1 MADIQINQAAI
12 ATTVGHV
19 LGVSSNG
26 TLNRITLDNL
36 LVSNFKNR
44 GLIDK
49 GDDANDCKESGIYN
63 IGDNPNNVPADC
75 SWSDLIVFRG
85 YAILQVTYNKNNFK
99 LYARTYSLGGSATW
113 TAWRIISMV

>member
-36 LVSNFKNR
+36 LGSNFKHR
-44 GLIDK
+44 GILAK
-49 GDDANDCKESGIYN
+49 GNDANDCKQSGIYN
-63 IGDNPNNVPADC
+63 IDGTPNNVPVDC

-85 YAILQVTYNKNNFK
+85 YGILQVTYNKTNFK
-99 LYARTYSLGGSATW
+99 LYARMYSLGGSETW
-113 TAWRIISMV
+113 TAWRTISMV

>member
-26 TLNRITLDNL
+26 TLNRITLANL
-36 LVSNFKNR
+36 LGSNFKDR
-44 GLIDK
+44 GLITK
-49 GDDANDCKESGIYN
+49 GDDANDCKASGIYN
-63 IGDNPNNVPADC
+63 LGDAPNNVPADC

-99 LYARTYSLGGSATW
+99 LYARMYSIGGSETW
-113 TAWRIISMV
+113 TAWRTISMV